1 MACQTVKVKG
11 SLLPFTI
18 LELQNLNY
26 ESFQSELQALTQQM
40 PGFFGGAPVVIGLD
54 KLANFEGFNAQCLFD
69 ICQLLKLKPMA
80 FRGLENQQS
89 LVEAQGYLF
98 LNQSSNRKLEDS
110 SAAVA
115 LEDVQPPA
123 QSPSVVVEPEPEPE
137 SQQAEVSPSPEVQV
151 ISRPGKLITQPVR
164 SGQQVYAPGGD
175 LIIMGNVSEAAEVMA
190 DGHIHVYG
198 TLRGRALAGVNG
210 DLSARIFCHKLEAQL
225 VSVAG
230 YFKLTEDYEENKA
243 LWRQGVQAR
252 LKGETLLLEAMPS

>member
-11 SLLPFTI
+11 GLLPFTI
-18 LELQNLNY
+18 LEMQNLNY

-54 KLANFEGFNAQCLFD
+54 KLTDFEGFNAQCLFD

-98 LNQSSNRKLEDS
+98 LNQSASRKVEESPLVE
-110 SAAVA
+110 V
-115 LEDVQPPA
+115 EEKTQPQA
-123 QSPSVVVEPEPEPE
+123 QSPVVVEEPE
-137 SQQAEVSPSPEVQV
+137 QAEANQAPEVKV

-210 DLSARIFCHKLEAQL
+210 DLNARIFCHKLEAQL

-243 LWRQGVQAR
+243 LWGQGVQAR

>member
-26 ESFQSELQALTQQM
+26 ECFQSELQALTQQM

-54 KLANFEGFNAQCLFD
+54 KLTDFEGFNAQCLFD
-69 ICQLLKLKPMA
+69 ICQMLKLKPMA
-80 FRGLENQQS
+80 FRGLEKQQS

-98 LNQSSNRKLEDS
+98 LNQSTNRKVEETPLVEVQEKIEEKVPTQ
-110 SAAVA
+110 APVA
-115 LEDVQPPA
+115 E
-123 QSPSVVVEPEPEPE
+123 SEKVE
-137 SQQAEVSPSPEVQV
+137 ASPEVQV
-151 ISRPGKLITQPVR
+151 ISRPGKLIVQPVR

-210 DLSARIFCHKLEAQL
+210 DLNARVFCHKLEAQL

-243 LWRQGVQAR
+243 LWGQGVQAR